1 MPFKKTP
8 FWVKRR
14 KPISGALETKRAVL
28 LAKFTQRRRGA
39 AQANQATPVDVATVT
54 PERVR
59 TLMHLAELDAY
70 KAKMPRPDF
79 RFDPGDV
86 VAVYTQKG
94 DDGPGLWFGLK
105 DGRVFRSTGEPDS
118 SDPGAYGDAEARQ

>member
-1 MPFKKTP
+1 MPFKKTFP
-8 FWVKRR
+8 DARR
-14 KPISGALETKRAVL
+14 KVISGTLETSRAAL
-28 LAKFTQRRRGA
+28 IDKFNRRRA
-39 AQANQATPVDVATVT
+39 AAAPSNQPAPSPHGPVT

-59 TLMHLAELDAY
+59 QLMQTAARAAARDG
-70 KAKMPRPDF
+70 MPRPDF

-86 VAVYTQKG
+86 VAVYTQKR

-118 SDPGAYGDAEARQ
+118 SDPGAYGDA